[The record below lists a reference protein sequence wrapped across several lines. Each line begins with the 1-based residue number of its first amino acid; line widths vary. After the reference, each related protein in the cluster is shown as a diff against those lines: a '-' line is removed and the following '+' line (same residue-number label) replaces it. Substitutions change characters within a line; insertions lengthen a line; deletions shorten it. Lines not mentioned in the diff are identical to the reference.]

1 MTVEAEYTS
10 RLTDIGKQIG
20 LSAVQVGKML
30 QAAGLRTEKGYP
42 TPKALDCGAAR
53 SVWDGQDRKYEWN
66 IQNVVATLKP
76 ELRATR

>member
-1 MTVEAEYTS
+1 MTVEAGYTS
-10 RLTDIGKQIG
+10 RLKDIGRELG
-20 LSAVQVGKML
+20 FSAVKVGTL
-30 QAAGLRTEKGYP
+30 LRAAGMRTYP